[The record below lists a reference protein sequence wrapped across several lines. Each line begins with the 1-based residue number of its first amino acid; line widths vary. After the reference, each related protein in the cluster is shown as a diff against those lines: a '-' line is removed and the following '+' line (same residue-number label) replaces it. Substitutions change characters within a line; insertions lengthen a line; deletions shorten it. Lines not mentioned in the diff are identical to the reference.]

1 MSNPNTPSTS
11 EMVYVYTPEFA
22 NWNLGPTH
30 PTKGIRY
37 VHATTRIGE
46 LADSFGVVVRTIAPR
61 PATREELAL
70 VHSEAYLATVLDGG
84 DCPESNWSE
93 PRPDLSVL
101 AQLMAGGTLTA
112 LEALARGEALT
123 AVNLPGAKHHAQRG
137 SSSGFCVFA
146 DLAVAAELVTK
157 GRVGTWSRVAIFDF
171 DVHHGDGTEALLRE
185 NPKVLTYSVHR
196 FGAGFYPGTGGSS
209 DAAQH
214 AYNFPMKS
222 GDGNA
227 ELLAASEEF
236 CALAK
241 AFGAE
246 IIFIA
251 GGADGHISDPLGGSD
266 GGGIRFTVDGY
277 RLAMAEL
284 REQFPT
290 TPILFGGAGGYVPT
304 VNDHPQAEGP
314 YGSTA
319 EVWATATLTLAA
331 GTKSMEVSA

>member
-1 MSNPNTPSTS
+1 MSYPNTPSTS

-46 LADSFGVVVRTIAPR
+46 LADSFGVAVRTIAPR
-61 PATREELAL
+61 PAAREELAL

-84 DCPESNWSE
+84 DCPESTWSE
-93 PRPDLSVL
+93 PRPDLSAL

-112 LEALARGEALT
+112 LQALARGETLT
-123 AVNLPGAKHHAQRG
+123 AVNLPGAKHHAQRD
-137 SSSGFCVFA
+137 SSAGFCVFG
-146 DLAVAAELVTK
+146 DLAMAAELVTQ
-157 GRVGTWSRVAIFDF
+157 GRVGNWKRVAIFDF
-171 DVHHGDGTEALLRE
+171 DVHHGDGTEALLLE
-185 NPKVLTYSVHR
+185 NANALTYSVHR
-196 FGAGFYPGTGGSS
+196 YGIYPGTGEKSM
-209 DAAQH
+209 AEKQAF
-214 AYNFPMKS
+214 NFAMGS
-222 GDGNA
+222 GDGNV
-227 ELLAASEEF
+227 ELVVATDEF

-251 GGADGHISDPLGGSD
+251 GGADGHVSDPLGGSD
-266 GGGIRFTVDGY
+266 GGGIQFTVDGY
-277 RLAMAEL
+277 RTAMAEL

-304 VNDHPQAEGP
+304 VNNHPKAEGP

-331 GTKSMEVSA
+331 GAKSMEVSA

>member
-37 VHATTRIGE
+37 VHATTRIDE
-46 LADSFGVVVRTIAPR
+46 LADGQGVAVRTVAPR

-70 VHSEAYLATVLDGG
+70 VHGEAYIASVLDSG
-84 DCPESNWSE
+84 DCPESTWSE
-93 PRPDLSVL
+93 PRPDLSLL

-112 LEALARGEALT
+112 LESLARGESLT
-123 AVNLPGAKHHAQRG
+123 AVNLPGAKHHAQRN
-137 SSSGFCVFA
+137 SSEGFCVFG
-146 DLAVAAELVTK
+146 DLAIAAELVTR
-157 GRVGTWSRVAIFDF
+157 GRVGSWKRVAIFDF
-171 DVHHGDGTEALLRE
+171 DVHHGDGTEALLLE
-185 NPKVLTYSVHR
+185 NPNALTYSVHR
-196 FGAGFYPGTGGSS
+196 YGIYPGTGERSMPEK
-209 DAAQH
+209 Q
-214 AYNFPMKS
+214 AYNFAMKA

-227 ELLAASEEF
+227 ELLAATDEF
-236 CALAK
+236 CALTAE
-241 AFGAE
+241 FGAG

-251 GGADGHISDPLGGSD
+251 GGADGHVSDPLGGID

-277 RLAMAEL
+277 RAAMTKL
-284 REQFPT
+284 RQQFPT

-331 GTKSMEVSA
+331 GAKGTEVSA